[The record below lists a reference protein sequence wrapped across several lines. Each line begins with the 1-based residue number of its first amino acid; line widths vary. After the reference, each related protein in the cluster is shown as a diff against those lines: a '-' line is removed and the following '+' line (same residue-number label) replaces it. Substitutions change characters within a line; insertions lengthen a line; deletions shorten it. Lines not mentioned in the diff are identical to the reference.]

1 MLDAV
6 TVTATP
12 DKWSASCCAAVDRRK
27 FSHPP
32 A

>member
-1 MLDAV
+1 MLL

-12 DKWSASCCAAVDRRK
+12 DKRSAPCCAAVDHRK